1 MQYMNSKEI
10 MITSLVISMK
20 SKLTTAF
27 GKMSTLDENK

>member
-10 MITSLVISMK
+10 IIPSLVTPMK
-20 SKLTTAF
+20 SKRTIAF